1 VNYLNEARYQLVNP
15 NFEAILCDTPE
26 ARNIHYKLRY
36 NVYSQVKNSEDP
48 VGFTD
53 GKEKD
58 CHDRHSIQFLSRD
71 STNRQWVAAMRL
83 VLAGRGIL
91 PLEEF
96 CGIEPVPQK
105 LLVRHTMVEF
115 SRLCMLQNHRQHN
128 RDRSLALKVVD
139 DRSGDVKTPR
149 PNARYLE
156 IMLGLI
162 NATFEWSRRHDIHY
176 CYFLISQALART
188 FQRLNLDLRPA
199 GEPVE
204 LRGLRTPYIV
214 DLRATESRMKQKL
227 SVFRE
232 MSRQGNHYRYYS
244 ELDEDLSGTTMA

>member
-1 VNYLNEARYQLVNP
+1 MVNP

-36 NVYSQVKNSEDP
+36 NVYSQVMNSEDP

-58 CHDRHSIQFLSRD
+58 SHDKHSIQFLSRD

-96 CGIEPVPQK
+96 CSIEPVPQK
-105 LLVRHTMVEF
+105 LLLRHSMVEF
-115 SRLCMLQNHRQHN
+115 SRLCVLQSHRQHN

-139 DRSGDVKTPR
+139 GRSGDVRTSR
-149 PNARYLE
+149 PNPRYLK

-176 CYFLISQALART
+176 CYILISRGLART

-204 LRGLRTPYIV
+204 LYGSRTPYII
-214 DLRATESRMKQKL
+214 DLRASEPRMKQKL

-232 MSRQGNHYRYYS
+232 MSMQDSHYRHYS
-244 ELDEDLSGTTMA
+244 ELDEDLSRTTMA